1 MFRGKGY
8 FCHIRCHESNCS
20 KCYCPFKHSGETDT
34 SKDILTAVDIETFQV
49 TDEMR
54 TLINKELEDFE
65 KTLNNDSPKNGSPAN
80 DSSANKRGLLV
91 INDSS
96 AVNDSSAMTSTN
108 LDLSI
113 PGDQTYAAS
122 VPNLSIVEPPA
133 IEENGKN
140 CEEEKSDKEK
150 SDGEKSDGE
159 NSEKSQNDESHNG
172 TLSEEE
178 TEEDAK
184 VREEKHKLFLEKI
197 KKMKEKKAGK
207 RKEKET
213 VSHNE
218 FCYVIGQSQVKW
230 VAYFSWSFG
239 SNSAWG
245 SKESTSTGKR
255 HSSLRTVLLHYV
267 TEPFPYVTGCFSL
280 RNNHFRCVGCAA

>member
-20 KCYCPFKHSGETDT
+20 KCYCPFKHSGETDQ
-34 SKDILTAVDIETFQV
+34 SKDVLTAVDLESFEV

-54 TLINKELEDFE
+54 TMINKELDDFE
-65 KTLNNDSPKNGSPAN
+65 ATLKADSLP
-80 DSSANKRGLLV
+80 DSSAATE
-91 INDSS
+91 SS
-96 AVNDSSAMTSTN
+96 VVNESSSVALSSSTN

-122 VPNLSIVEPPA
+122 VPNLSLVGTPP
-133 IEENGKN
+133 IQEITEDGKSD
-140 CEEEKSDKEK
+140 EKKSDEIEKSDNEEK
-150 SDGEKSDGE
+150 TDGEKSE
-159 NSEKSQNDESHNG
+159 RDESQNG

-213 VSHNE
+213 VSYIKPLRNRIKSGKVGCIFLMVVSLE
-218 FCYVIGQSQVKW
+218 FCMGQ
-230 VAYFSWSFG
+230 YIDG
-239 SNSAWG
+239 S
-245 SKESTSTGKR
+245 
-255 HSSLRTVLLHYV
+255 
-267 TEPFPYVTGCFSL
+267 
-280 RNNHFRCVGCAA
+280 

>member
-8 FCHIRCHESNCS
+8 FCHIRCPESNCS
-20 KCYCPFKHSGETDT
+20 KCYCPFKHSGETET

-54 TLINKELEDFE
+54 TLIDKELEDFE
-65 KTLNNDSPKNGSPAN
+65 KTLKNDSPKNGSPAN
-80 DSSANKRGLLV
+80 DLSANESVSLV
-91 INDSS
+91 INDSA
-96 AVNDSSAMTSTN
+96 AVNDSSAMTTKN

-113 PGDQTYAAS
+113 PGDQTYAGS
-122 VPNLSIVEPPA
+122 VPNLSIVEPPT

-140 CEEEKSDKEK
+140 SEEEK

-159 NSEKSQNDESHNG
+159 NSGKSQNDESHNG

-213 VSHNE
+213 VSHIKRILLRNRTNSGKVGCVFLMVVSLE
-218 FCYVIGQSQVKW
+218 FCIGQ
-230 VAYFSWSFG
+230 
-239 SNSAWG
+239 
-245 SKESTSTGKR
+245 
-255 HSSLRTVLLHYV
+255 
-267 TEPFPYVTGCFSL
+267 
-280 RNNHFRCVGCAA
+280 

>member
-34 SKDILTAVDIETFQV
+34 SKDILTAVDIQTFHV

-54 TLINKELEDFE
+54 TLINKELDDFE
-65 KTLNNDSPKNGSPAN
+65 KTLKNDSNGSPANDSPAN
-80 DSSANKRGLLV
+80 DSSANESGSLV

-96 AVNDSSAMTSTN
+96 VMTSTN
-108 LDLSI
+108 LDMSI
-113 PGDQTYAAS
+113 PGDQTYAGS
-122 VPNLSIVEPPA
+122 VPNLSIVEPP
-133 IEENGKN
+133 IEENEKN
-140 CEEEKSDKEK
+140 SEDEKSDK
-150 SDGEKSDGE
+150 EKSDGE

-213 VSHNE
+213 VSH
-218 FCYVIGQSQVKW
+218 I
-230 VAYFSWSFG
+230 
-239 SNSAWG
+239 
-245 SKESTSTGKR
+245 KR
-255 HSSLRTVLLHYV
+255 I
-267 TEPFPYVTGCFSL
+267 PL
-280 RNNHFRCVGCAA
+280 RN

>member
-20 KCYCPFKHSGETDT
+20 KCYCPFKHSGETET
-34 SKDILTAVDIETFQV
+34 SKDILTAVDIQTFHV

-54 TLINKELEDFE
+54 TLINKELDDFE
-65 KTLNNDSPKNGSPAN
+65 KTLKNDSPAIDSSAN
-80 DSSANKRGLLV
+80 DSSANDSSANESGSLV

-96 AVNDSSAMTSTN
+96 VMTSTN
-108 LDLSI
+108 LDMSI
-113 PGDQTYAAS
+113 PGDQTYAGS
-122 VPNLSIVEPPA
+122 VPNLSIVA
-133 IEENGKN
+133 IEENEKN
-140 CEEEKSDKEK
+140 SEDEKSDKEK
-150 SDGEKSDGE
+150 SDREKSDGE

-213 VSHNE
+213 VSH
-218 FCYVIGQSQVKW
+218 I
-230 VAYFSWSFG
+230 
-239 SNSAWG
+239 
-245 SKESTSTGKR
+245 KR
-255 HSSLRTVLLHYV
+255 IPLCNRLIL
-267 TEPFPYVTGCFSL
+267 
-280 RNNHFRCVGCAA
+280 

>member
-1 MFRGKGY
+1 MG
-8 FCHIRCHESNCS
+8 IRCHESNCS

-65 KTLNNDSPKNGSPAN
+65 KTLKNDSPKNGSPAN
-80 DSSANKRGLLV
+80 DSSANERGLLV

-96 AVNDSSAMTSTN
+96 AVTSTN

-122 VPNLSIVEPPA
+122 VPNLSIVEPPV

-140 CEEEKSDKEK
+140 SEEEKSDKEKSDKEK

-172 TLSEEE
+172 TLS
-178 TEEDAK
+178 
-184 VREEKHKLFLEKI
+184 
-197 KKMKEKKAGK
+197 
-207 RKEKET
+207 
-213 VSHNE
+213 
-218 FCYVIGQSQVKW
+218 
-230 VAYFSWSFG
+230 
-239 SNSAWG
+239 
-245 SKESTSTGKR
+245 
-255 HSSLRTVLLHYV
+255 
-267 TEPFPYVTGCFSL
+267 
-280 RNNHFRCVGCAA
+280 